1 MTNRNTEPR
10 FDGGNDRIGLGS
22 RVLPYQSGELPE
34 DFLARLNRLKR
45 ISGLTWSAFSQVIG
59 VDRKQVRRWR
69 KKGVEPS
76 GGAYHSLARFAT
88 HIPGGL
94 ETLLGDGFQI
104 DLWDEEDEEE
114 PEDEEQEE
122 ER

>member
-1 MTNRNTEPR
+1 MTNRNREPR
-10 FDGGNDRIGLGS
+10 FDGRNDRGGLGN
-22 RVLPYQSGELPE
+22 RVLPYQSGELPK

-94 ETLLGDGFQI
+94 ETLLGDGFQM

-114 PEDEEQEE
+114 QDEEED
-122 ER
+122 R

>member
-1 MTNRNTEPR
+1 M
-10 FDGGNDRIGLGS
+10 
-22 RVLPYQSGELPE
+22 LPYQSGELPE
-34 DFLARLNRLKR
+34 DFLARLHRLKQ

-59 VDRKQVRRWR
+59 VDRKQTRRWR

-76 GGAYHSLARFAT
+76 GGAMHSLARLAT

-94 ETLLGDGFQI
+94 ETLLGNGFQMN
-104 DLWDEEDEEE
+104 LWEDEEE
-114 PEDEEQEE
+114 EE